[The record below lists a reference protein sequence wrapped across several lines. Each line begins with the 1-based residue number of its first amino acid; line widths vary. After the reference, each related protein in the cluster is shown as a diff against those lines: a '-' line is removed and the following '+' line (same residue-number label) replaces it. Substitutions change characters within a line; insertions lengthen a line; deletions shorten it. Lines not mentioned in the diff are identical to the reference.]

1 MGIFDRKV
9 KCEKFFTYKTNT
21 IDLSGL
27 SVGIPSEKLVGLDIK
42 LGQFRLDPKFVEASE
57 LLQKLDILQFST
69 CQDISSI
76 SNKEKRDELLAKH
89 AEIKMQML
97 LVVLNPE
104 KAGTIK
110 LPEPIV
116 TSILTNTV
124 VSNCVDLKKMLSY
137 NKNVGKVLNILQQKL
152 PNENAVILFLS
163 DYNQLSEE
171 IQIGIKSFS
180 GTEWKSLLYRIGQ
193 LIDMKC
199 VD

>member
-9 KCEKFFTYKTNT
+9 KCERFFTYKTNT

-27 SVGIPSEKLVGLDIK
+27 SVGIPSDKLVGLDIK
-42 LGQFRLDPKFVEASE
+42 LGQFKLDPKFVEASE

-76 SNKEKRDELLAKH
+76 SNKVKRDELLAKH

-104 KAGTIK
+104 KAESIK
-110 LPEPIV
+110 LPEPIAI
-116 TSILTNTV
+116 SILSNTV
-124 VSNCVDLKKMLSY
+124 ISNCVELKKMLT
-137 NKNVGKVLNILQQKL
+137 NNNNVGKVLNVLQQKL
-152 PNENAVILFLS
+152 PDANAVILFLS

-171 IQIGIKSFS
+171 IQIGAKSYS
-180 GTEWKSLLYRIGQ
+180 SPEWKSLLYRIGKY
-193 LIDMKC
+193 IDMKC
-199 VD
+199 ID